1 MTSWY
6 TSMNMEQP
14 SQKPAAKRK
23 SAGKSKPKKV
33 KPVVVVTPTSAEN
46 ARQKQLAKKK
56 KI

>member
-14 SQKPAAKRK
+14 SQKPAAKRT